1 MKGTSSVGFPG
12 IAATISAVSWFLL
25 GFFFFA
31 FLYAAAGS
39 LVSRPEELQSV
50 VTPIMLITMLP
61 AGGAFVAAQDL
72 SVTWVGVLRYIPPFS
87 CLLMPMLAAVHEV
100 GLWQQAAAAALM
112 TAATGAAA
120 WLTAR
125 VYQRSILHLGA
136 ALSWRQALAS

>member
-25 GFFFFA
+25 GFFFA

-61 AGGAFVAAQDL
+61 AGVAFVAAQDL

-100 GLWQQAAAAALM
+100 GSWQHAAAAALM